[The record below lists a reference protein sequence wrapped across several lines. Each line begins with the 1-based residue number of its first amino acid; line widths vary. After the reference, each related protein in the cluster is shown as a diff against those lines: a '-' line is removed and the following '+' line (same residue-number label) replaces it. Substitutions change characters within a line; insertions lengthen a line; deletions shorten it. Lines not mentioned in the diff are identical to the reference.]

1 MARTNKDLFIASPL
15 EFAQSCRV
23 MIGGLATLTECL
35 LVLHARPEVACR
47 YWAGRV
53 ALRNCARQHRR
64 AGPRRSELARRKI
77 NRLKSTRVVARAT
90 LGSRPRGLGPLGYG
104 WQPRPQQE
112 HEGEG

>member
-1 MARTNKDLFIASPL
+1 MVSFKSLNRAEVLDGVTIAAQAAMARTNKDLFIASPL

-64 AGPRRSELARRKI
+64 AGPRRSEVAENKI
-77 NRLKSTRVVARAT
+77 A
-90 LGSRPRGLGPLGYG
+90 
-104 WQPRPQQE
+104 
-112 HEGEG
+112 

>member
-1 MARTNKDLFIASPL
+1 MVSIKSLNRAAVLDGVAIAAQAAMARTNMDLFIASPL
-15 EFAQSCRV
+15 ELARSRRV

-64 AGPRRSELARRKI
+64 AGPRRSEVAE
-77 NRLKSTRVVARAT
+77 NKS
-90 LGSRPRGLGPLGYG
+90 LES
-104 WQPRPQQE
+104 
-112 HEGEG
+112 